1 MDIFSRSRIAI
12 VSDASQYFRIIA
24 LVLTLPAPLLLL
36 LIVLTHALAP
46 LAPILLLLIVPT
58 RVLAPPAPLLLLLI
72 VLTHVLTQLGLCV
85 HCIVAHFLMIAP
97 NSSLQDWHAFPF
109 DKEPFLYSSLVYNQ
123 NEDSF
128 KQINSQ
134 SDVYDKKYY

>member
-1 MDIFSRSRIAI
+1 
-12 VSDASQYFRIIA
+12 
-24 LVLTLPAPLLLL
+24 LLL

-128 KQINSQ
+128 NQINSQ
-134 SDVYDKKYY
+134 SDVRMVRSTNECVKITHNKCVGIIKKYLYCIYVIT